1 MKRRSLDR
9 STATNKSDLGFRT
22 EVNLGLST
30 ILHLSPSVGRGR
42 FSNKAPGDLATLKKV
57 VKVKS
62 MEHGGWIDLHEFS
75 NKYGVSLSTL
85 RRRIRARSIKF
96 KLERGRYWLP
106 DSEEV
111 MSVAPLF
118 SRGHELLNS
127 NSKAPQQNLR
137 AQLPADSL
145 ARLNEIENEN
155 RRLKAQIAELKTLVD
170 VLEAE
175 LAQKDD
181 QKDESTLHRRLPEF
195 NA

>member
-1 MKRRSLDR
+1 
-9 STATNKSDLGFRT
+9 
-22 EVNLGLST
+22 
-30 ILHLSPSVGRGR
+30 
-42 FSNKAPGDLATLKKV
+42 
-57 VKVKS
+57 
-62 MEHGGWIDLHEFS
+62 MEHGGWIDLHGFS

-85 RRRIRARSIKF
+85 RRRIRAKSIKF

-106 DSEEV
+106 DSDEV

-118 SRGHELLNS
+118 SRGHELLNN

-175 LAQKDD
+175 LAQKD
-181 QKDESTLHRRLPEF
+181 ESTLHRPLPEF